1 LIIVDINQNFNNM
14 KKLIFLIPYLFL
26 LVNCSA
32 QTFRTY
38 SYGLNLPGYKLNGTQ
53 LTSTFVQLN
62 YNNTL
67 TGNVQTQL
75 NGKQATLV
83 NGQNFS
89 TINGVSLLTGTP
101 LVLTGIGTVT
111 SVSVISANGISA
123 TVDNATTTPTLTFSL
138 GNIVPNQVNGV
149 RIASGGSTPVITV
162 TGTSSILGAN
172 TGDNAVNSLYSG
184 LVTNATH
191 TGDATGST
199 ALTVKGINSVLLS
212 SLGTGLLKNTTG
224 TGVPSIATAG
234 VDYLTPSGSAASLTN
249 FPTLNQATT
258 ANAGTATKWAT
269 ARHINGVLVDGTA
282 DVSIPTDLTPGAAG
296 NIPMSNG
303 AGALVMDTPV
313 DISTLIPTPGTAGNI
328 QTSDGA
334 GHWVSAANSS
344 STAGS
349 IPEAAS
355 NPTTGNIYIN
365 TVDKKIHYLSGG
377 YWHRVAILDSTSATA
392 SLNTGLIDY
401 WNLDQNSTTQ
411 TDAIGSNNLTV
422 GGATYYST
430 GGILGHCLDYTHNTD
445 YAYKTPVTL
454 AFGSNT
460 LSISLWVKIN
470 TLPVATTASLIAYNE
485 HTGWTKALSVIINP
499 DSFEFDVVNN
509 IGGGFQVESST
520 IPSTGIWY
528 NVVCVLNGANPLKIY
543 VNGSDVS
550 TSAYTFSGTLLA
562 TSNWFGVGC
571 VNNSDLTA
579 APAAYIDEVGFWN
592 RALTSGEVT
601 SLYNAGVGK
610 TYPF

>member
-1 LIIVDINQNFNNM
+1 M
-14 KKLIFLIPYLFL
+14 KKVLILILLTISIQSYSQSLQ
-26 LVNCSA
+26 LVNVGSSPNDH
-32 QTFRTY
+32 TGDPLRTAFIKVNQVIDTVKY
-38 SYGLNLPGYKLNGTQ
+38 INSLLGYYATV
-53 LTSTFVQLN
+53 S
-62 YNNTL
+62 
-67 TGNVQTQL
+67 QL

-83 NGQNFS
+83 SGVNIK
-89 TINGVSLLTGTP
+89 TINS
-101 LVLTGIGTVT
+101 I
-111 SVSVISANGISA
+111 
-123 TVDNATTTPTLTFSL
+123 
-138 GNIVPNQVNGV
+138 
-149 RIASGGSTPVITV
+149 
-162 TGTSSILGAN
+162 SILGAGN
-172 TGDNAVNSLYSG
+172 MVIGSGGTMVYPGTTGITTFNGSGWGASITDNSTNWNAAYGWGNHASAGYALNSALANYVPTSRTVNGHYLSVNVTIIPSDIGAVAVSDSSAMLTKYARKASPIFTGAPTAPTQTVGDNSTKIATTAFVIANGGSDAGLTVRVDSIVKVLKDSLSLSSVAVIIADSL
-184 LVTNATH
+184 TNQYATKKYARDN
-191 TGDATGST
+191 GGGGST
-199 ALTVKGINSVLLS
+199 IPVLSANPSSGNAYINSV
-212 SLGTGLLKNTTG
+212 
-224 TGVPSIATAG
+224 
-234 VDYLTPSGSAASLTN
+234 
-249 FPTLNQATT
+249 
-258 ANAGTATKWAT
+258 
-269 ARHINGVLVDGTA
+269 
-282 DVSIPTDLTPGAAG
+282 
-296 NIPMSNG
+296 
-303 AGALVMDTPV
+303 
-313 DISTLIPTPGTAGNI
+313 
-328 QTSDGA
+328 
-334 GHWVSAANSS
+334 
-344 STAGS
+344 
-349 IPEAAS
+349 
-355 NPTTGNIYIN
+355 
-365 TVDKKIHYLSGG
+365 DKKLHYLSGG

-485 HTGWTKALSVIINP
+485 HTGWTRALSVIINP
-499 DSFEFDVVNN
+499 DSFEFDVFNN